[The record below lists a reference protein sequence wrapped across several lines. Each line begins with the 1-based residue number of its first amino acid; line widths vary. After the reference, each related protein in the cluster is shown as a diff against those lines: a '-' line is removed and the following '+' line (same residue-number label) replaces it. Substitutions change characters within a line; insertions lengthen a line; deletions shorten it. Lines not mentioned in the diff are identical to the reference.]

1 MSIHSL
7 IEKGVDVF
15 SYIPDVDSFQ
25 GNYKKLKY
33 AWNGENN
40 KFPTL
45 SKDHIVADH
54 LNYAIRPDFNF
65 VDIDFDCP
73 TALNLKDEM
82 FAGGVI
88 EFGRDERGHTLQEIT
103 NPTPFTK
110 RRIEFGGKC
119 LIEMRGKGCY
129 SVAQGKLTD
138 PIGKASIFIHDNHT
152 PTTFESCS
160 NAFYLTGLICQIVEG
175 YHGSVNDYIIPI
187 VGEMLFKK
195 MTEKNIRAVIDRFLI
210 NIGRGERQKETSN
223 SITSIINK
231 NNPSKLEKL
240 SWDSKQIEQVR
251 KTIECLSQDVPEE
264 EIVKPKLTTMDWV
277 SLGTII
283 KREYEPIEEIVE
295 GMLTS
300 GLFFLASKP
309 KLGKSF
315 LTMQLCHSIATGTPF
330 LGRPVIQGT
339 VLFVALEDN
348 ERRINSR
355 SKLMGLDECDNFLLS
370 FTSPKLMEGLE
381 EALVKKIHAVRA
393 DPNMLDVKLIILDTF
408 IRAKSS
414 KKVGGN
420 DAYEEGSF
428 LIDKFQRDML
438 AENVCAMANTH
449 DKKGDERK
457 GEDTINRMIG
467 TSAYQ
472 GQDGNWRLDRARGT
486 GIEDPETT
494 MTIVARDLPEQE
506 YQIKLNNGTWTMVGV
521 AEKGEKHDKLTRNIL
536 TCVEAICEAMSDD
549 SREVVG
555 DCKTVELIAEMR
567 RSNFIEWDEAN
578 NKQKFDRGDWN
589 VKAKV
594 KSMRKRGLL
603 IQGERYGSFKIPK
616 VVDEIPYDDDDC
628 PF

>member
-138 PIGKASIFIHDNHT
+138 PIGKASIFIHDNST
-152 PTTFESCS
+152 PITFELCS
-160 NAFYLTGLICQIVEG
+160 HAFYKTGLICQIVEG

-195 MTEKNIRAVIDRFLI
+195 MAEDDIRAVINKFLI

-315 LTMQLCHSIATGTPF
+315 LTMQLCHSIATGTAF

>member
-45 SKDHIVADH
+45 SKDHVVADH
-54 LNYAIRPDFNF
+54 LNYAIRPSFKF
-65 VDIDFDCP
+65 VDLDFDCEL
-73 TALNLKDEM
+73 AVNWGNQAFNGCHK
-82 FAGGVI
+82 
-88 EFGRDERGHTLQEIT
+88 FGRNGKGHALVEIT
-103 NPTPFTK
+103 NPQSFSRK
-110 RRIEFGGKC
+110 QIKFGQGV
-119 LIEMRGKGCY
+119 LIEMRGEGNY
-129 SVAQGKLTD
+129 SVLQGKLSD
-138 PIGKASIFIHDNHT
+138 PIGEASFSIADNPEYDFNT
-152 PTTFESCS
+152 VVEQ
-160 NAFYLTGLICQIVEG
+160 FYTIGLVCQLVEG
-175 YHGSVNDYIIPI
+175 YSGSVNDYLIPI
-187 VGEMLFKK
+187 VGEMIFQKLD
-195 MTEKNIRAVIDRFLI
+195 TDTIHYLILNFLLA
-210 NIGRGERQKETSN
+210 IGRSERLGETRKSVDAM
-223 SITSIINK
+223 IKK
-231 NNPSKLEKL
+231 NNPSKLERL
-240 SWDSKQIEQVR
+240 NWSTQDMFEVR
-251 KTIECLSQDVPEE
+251 GSIIQLAKGVPEE
-264 EIVKPKLTTMDWV
+264 EIVKPVSNTMDWI

-283 KREYEPIEEIVE
+283 KKDYEPIEEIVE

-315 LTMQLCHSIATGTPF
+315 LTMHLCHSIATGTPF

-355 SKLMGLDECDNFLLS
+355 AKLMDLDECDNFLLS

-521 AEKGEKHDKLTRNIL
+521 AEQGEKHDKLTRNIL
-536 TCVEAICEAMSDD
+536 ACVEAISESIADD
-549 SREVVG
+549 SREVQG

-578 NKQKFDRGDWN
+578 HKQKFDRGDWN

-616 VVDEIPYDDDDC
+616 VVDDIPYDDEDL

>member
-45 SKDHIVADH
+45 SKDHLVADH
-54 LNYAIRPDFNF
+54 LNYAIRPSFKF
-65 VDIDFDCP
+65 VDLDFDCEL
-73 TALNLKDEM
+73 AVNWGNQAFNGCHK
-82 FAGGVI
+82 
-88 EFGRDERGHTLQEIT
+88 FGRNGKGHALVEIT
-103 NPTPFTK
+103 NPQSFSRK
-110 RRIEFGGKC
+110 QIKFGEKV
-119 LIEMRGKGCY
+119 LIEMRGEGNY
-129 SVAQGKLTD
+129 SVLQGKLSD
-138 PIGKASIFIHDNHT
+138 PIGEASFSIADSPEYDFNT
-152 PTTFESCS
+152 VVEQ
-160 NAFYLTGLICQIVEG
+160 FYTIGLVCQLVEG
-175 YHGSVNDYIIPI
+175 YSGSVNDYLIPI
-187 VGEMLFKK
+187 VGEMIFQKLDSDTIHYLVENFLTAISR
-195 MTEKNIRAVIDRFLI
+195 TERS
-210 NIGRGERQKETSN
+210 GETRKSVDAM
-223 SITSIINK
+223 IKK
-231 NNPSKLEKL
+231 NNPSKLERL
-240 SWDSKQIEQVR
+240 NWSTQDMFEVR
-251 KTIECLSQDVPEE
+251 GSIIQLAKGLPEE
-264 EIVKPKLTTMDWV
+264 EIVKPVSNTLDWV

-283 KREYEPIEEIVE
+283 KKDYEPIEEIVE

-355 SKLMGLDECDNFLLS
+355 AKLMDLDECDNFLLS

-381 EALVKKIHAVRA
+381 EALVKKIHTVRA

-467 TSAYQ
+467 TTAYQ

-486 GIEDPETT
+486 GIVDPETT

-536 TCVEAICEAMSDD
+536 DCVETICERNSDIARD
-549 SREVVG
+549 VVG
-555 DCKTVELIAEMR
+555 DCKTVELIDLMR
-567 RSNFIEWDEAN
+567 ESNFVEWNEEK
-578 NKQKFDRGDWN
+578 NKVAFDRGDWN
-589 VKAKV
+589 IKAKV

-603 IQGERYGSFKIPK
+603 VQGERYGSFKIPK
-616 VVDEIPYDDDDC
+616 VVDDIPYDDEDY

>member
-45 SKDHIVADH
+45 SKDHVVADH
-54 LNYAIRPDFNF
+54 LNYAIRPSFKF
-65 VDIDFDCP
+65 VDLDFDCEL
-73 TALNLKDEM
+73 AVNWGNQAFNGCHK
-82 FAGGVI
+82 
-88 EFGRDERGHTLQEIT
+88 FGRNGKGHALVEIT
-103 NPTPFTK
+103 NPQSFSRK
-110 RRIEFGGKC
+110 QIKFGEKV
-119 LIEMRGKGCY
+119 LIEMRGEGNY
-129 SVAQGKLTD
+129 SVLQGKLSD
-138 PIGKASIFIHDNHT
+138 PIGEASFSIADSPEEDFNT
-152 PTTFESCS
+152 VVEQ
-160 NAFYLTGLICQIVEG
+160 FYTIGLVCQLVEG
-175 YHGSVNDYIIPI
+175 YSGSVNDYLIPI
-187 VGEMLFKK
+187 VGEMIFQKLESDTIHYLVENFLTAISR
-195 MTEKNIRAVIDRFLI
+195 TERS
-210 NIGRGERQKETSN
+210 GETRKSVDAM
-223 SITSIINK
+223 IKK
-231 NNPSKLEKL
+231 NNPSKLERL
-240 SWDSKQIEQVR
+240 NWSTQDMFEVR
-251 KTIECLSQDVPEE
+251 GSIIQLAKDVPEE
-264 EIVKPKLTTMDWV
+264 EIVKPKSTTMDWV

-315 LTMQLCHSIATGTPF
+315 LTMQLCHSIATGTAF

-536 TCVEAICEAMSDD
+536 TCVEAICESMSDD

>member
-1 MSIHSL
+1 
-7 IEKGVDVF
+7 
-15 SYIPDVDSFQ
+15 
-25 GNYKKLKY
+25 
-33 AWNGENN
+33 
-40 KFPTL
+40 
-45 SKDHIVADH
+45 
-54 LNYAIRPDFNF
+54 
-65 VDIDFDCP
+65 
-73 TALNLKDEM
+73 
-82 FAGGVI
+82 
-88 EFGRDERGHTLQEIT
+88 
-103 NPTPFTK
+103 
-110 RRIEFGGKC
+110 
-119 LIEMRGKGCY
+119 
-129 SVAQGKLTD
+129 
-138 PIGKASIFIHDNHT
+138 
-152 PTTFESCS
+152 
-160 NAFYLTGLICQIVEG
+160 
-175 YHGSVNDYIIPI
+175 
-187 VGEMLFKK
+187 
-195 MTEKNIRAVIDRFLI
+195 
-210 NIGRGERQKETSN
+210 
-223 SITSIINK
+223 
-231 NNPSKLEKL
+231 
-240 SWDSKQIEQVR
+240 
-251 KTIECLSQDVPEE
+251 
-264 EIVKPKLTTMDWV
+264 
-277 SLGTII
+277 
-283 KREYEPIEEIVE
+283 
-295 GMLTS
+295 
-300 GLFFLASKP
+300 
-309 KLGKSF
+309 
-315 LTMQLCHSIATGTPF
+315 
-330 LGRPVIQGT
+330 
-339 VLFVALEDN
+339 
-348 ERRINSR
+348 
-355 SKLMGLDECDNFLLS
+355 MGLDECDNFLLS

-506 YQIKLNNGTWTMVGV
+506 NHIKLNNGTWTMVGV

-536 TCVEAICEAMSDD
+536 ACVEAISESIADD

-616 VVDEIPYDDDDC
+616 VVDDIPYDDEDL